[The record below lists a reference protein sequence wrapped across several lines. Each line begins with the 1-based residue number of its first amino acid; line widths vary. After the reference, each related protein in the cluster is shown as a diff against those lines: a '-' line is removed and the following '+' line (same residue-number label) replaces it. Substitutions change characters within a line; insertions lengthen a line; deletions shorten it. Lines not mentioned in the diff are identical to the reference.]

1 MIGVIVAEPSSSVSE
16 MPRAWRM
23 RLVKTWP
30 RSKSVATWISS
41 IATHSTGT
49 SSGMAST
56 VHTQ

>member
-1 MIGVIVAEPSSSVSE
+1 
-16 MPRAWRM
+16 M

-41 IATHSTGT
+41 MATHSTGT

-56 VHTQ
+56 VQTQ